1 MNIIEIANSEFYK
14 EPSYGNWRDES
25 MPKERGDFGRPI
37 IPIKIGP
44 RDFDEIICDLDAS
57 VNVMPKVIYD
67 HILQFGNLLYT
78 TMLVKLAD
86 QSIRKVEG
94 IAEDVCIRVGS
105 SYVPV
110 DFVVL
115 EPAMI

>member
-1 MNIIEIANSEFYK
+1 MNPCLK
-14 EPSYGNWRDES
+14 
-25 MPKERGDFGRPI
+25 KGDFGRPV
-37 IPIKIGP
+37 IPNKIGP
-44 RDFDEIICDLDAS
+44 HDFEEAICDLGAS

-78 TMLVKLAD
+78 TMLVKLVD
-86 QSIRKVEG
+86 QPIQKVEG
-94 IAEDVCIRVGS
+94 IAEDICIRVGS